1 MKITKFIFLTLASVA
16 PFSHAASLD
25 LPYSV
30 DFLALNGVE
39 QDSKD
44 ILHDLKPG
52 KHQVIIRYSEDL
64 RNGSKNDLYVSKP
77 LVLELDIKSA
87 ADEYSLDHKNFRT
100 YKAAEAAFD
109 NKKAGWT
116 LKHSGFSELVYP
128 EELMADGFMPYAN
141 IEKAIR
147 KHNKEKGI
155 VLTAAGATNVTDAVV
170 SVSDSGEV
178 EISGDPVTQLKLWYT
193 KASKD
198 ERKAFRI
205 WMIDQD

>member
-1 MKITKFIFLTLASVA
+1 MRITKFVLLALTSVA
-16 PFSHAASLD
+16 SFTHAASLD

-44 ILHDLKPG
+44 VLASLKPG
-52 KHQVIIRYSEDL
+52 RQQVIIRYSEEL
-64 RNGSKNDLYVSKP
+64 RDGSTNELYVSKP
-77 LVLELDIKSA
+77 LVLNLDVKADS
-87 ADEYSLDHKNFRT
+87 DEYSLDHKNFRT

-109 NKKAGWT
+109 NNKAGWT
-116 LKHSGFSELVYP
+116 LEHNGISEVVYP
-128 EELMADGFMPYAN
+128 EELLADGFMPYAN

-147 KHNKEKGI
+147 AHNKEKGI
-155 VLTAAGATNVTDAVV
+155 VLTSSGATNVTEAVV

-178 EISGDPVTQLKLWYT
+178 EITGDPVTQLKLWYT

>member
-1 MKITKFIFLTLASVA
+1 VA
-16 PFSHAASLD
+16 PFTHAASLD

-44 ILHDLKPG
+44 VLQDLKPG

-64 RNGSKNDLYVSKP
+64 RNGSTNELFVSKP
-77 LVLELDIKSA
+77 MVLELDIKDA
-87 ADEYSLDHKNFRT
+87 ADEYALDHKNFRT
-100 YKAAEAAFD
+100 YRAAEAAFD
-109 NKKAGWT
+109 QNKAGWT
-116 LKHSGFSELVYP
+116 LEHNGYSEQVFP

-170 SVSDSGEV
+170 SVSDAGEV